1 MAVGRIEYDAPVI
14 AIAQAVER
22 LRLLRARK
30 MLWILA
36 LSPLM
41 WLPLMIVSARGLLGI
56 DPIATLGIAYIA
68 ANAAFGA
75 AVLAAALWI
84 ARRYGRSAPPAWLRY
99 FRETLSGAE
108 VRAASK
114 QLAALT
120 RYETDENAAA

>member
-84 ARRYGRSAPPAWLRY
+84 ARRYGRY